1 MKRFKQIRENINE
14 ISRSMTPMKNKFGAR
29 NIDAKKMDA
38 YKKFAKSKN
47 IDDSSIR
54 MAMANPNAGES
65 KKMMKN
71 KDFAKAMKMYK
82 DASLDESIDERD
94 SQNAM
99 KRKSMDAV
107 RGARFKQQN
116 PNMVPARDPKKHKTT
131 QQYNKAIG
139 RALRTQS
146 VNAEAN
152 IKEYHHD
159 DAAKARAKVAV
170 RKTAEIRKRHA
181 DEIKKGIRLPDY
193 SKKQKQNN
201 SYQPEDSDAVK
212 AFLAKGGKIKKLPPA
227 KAQGYHGKDDPGQG
241 MHGMMDKPDTKGFK
255 KDKYVRSMK

>member
-1 MKRFKQIRENINE
+1 MKKFKEIRENINE

-82 DASLDESIDERD
+82 DASLDESID
-94 SQNAM
+94 
-99 KRKSMDAV
+99 
-107 RGARFKQQN
+107 
-116 PNMVPARDPKKHKTT
+116 
-131 QQYNKAIG
+131 
-139 RALRTQS
+139 
-146 VNAEAN
+146 
-152 IKEYHHD
+152 

-201 SYQPEDSDAVK
+201 YDIWQK
-212 AFLAKGGKIKKLPPA
+212 W
-227 KAQGYHGKDDPGQG
+227 
-241 MHGMMDKPDTKGFK
+241 
-255 KDKYVRSMK
+255 